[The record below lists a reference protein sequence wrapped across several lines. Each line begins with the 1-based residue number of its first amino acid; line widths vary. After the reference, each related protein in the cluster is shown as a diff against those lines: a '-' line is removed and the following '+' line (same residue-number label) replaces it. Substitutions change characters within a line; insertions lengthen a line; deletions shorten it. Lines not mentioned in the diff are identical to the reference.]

1 MDVKVSVIVPIYN
14 VEDYLSQCI
23 DSILNQTYQNIE
35 LVLVNDGSTDSCGE
49 ICNRYAENDKRIRC
63 IHIPNSGV
71 MNARKRGID
80 IASGEYTLFVD
91 GDDWI
96 DRDEVERL
104 IDISI
109 SNAYPDMIAF
119 GMIEE
124 YEANSI
130 IRKNAIDLVMYTGE
144 KLSKRKQKILMTE
157 TFFEWGFLPNLCCK
171 LIKSAVV
178 CQWAHKVSD
187 IISYG
192 EDAVCSF
199 LCILAASSIYVC
211 DFVPYHYRQREGSAV
226 KELRELPKQLF
237 REIYQVLGKAFCGMK
252 DNQQDLR
259 LYMFFILMLKG
270 YSYLLTDGRLLF
282 PFVDIEKGSR
292 VIVYCAGGF
301 GRVMYEYVC
310 TSPNFT
316 AVGWTDTKA
325 GQYQEQGFAVQ
336 AAEEVLQKEYDY
348 IVIAILRENTA
359 RQIAADL
366 CQKGVP
372 MKKIKYIEKKV
383 LQEMELPE
391 WLVG

>member
-1 MDVKVSVIVPIYN
+1 MDIKISIIIPIYN
-14 VEDYLSQCI
+14 VEEYLPQCI
-23 DSILNQTYQNIE
+23 DSILSQTYKEFE
-35 LVLVNDGSTDSCGE
+35 LLLINDGSKDLCGE
-49 ICNRYAENDKRIRC
+49 ICNRYAAMDSRVHC
-63 IHIPNSGV
+63 IHKPNGGLVS
-71 MNARKRGID
+71 ARKAGIH
-80 IASGEYTLFVD
+80 AATGEYILFVD

-96 DRDEVERL
+96 DSDEVEKL
-104 IDISI
+104 IGILSLNDNPDI
-109 SNAYPDMIAF
+109 IAF
-119 GMIEE
+119 GMVEE
-124 YEANSI
+124 YAKNSI
-130 IRKNAIDLVMYTGE
+130 VRKNKVDAGRYAGG
-144 KLSKRKQKILMTE
+144 KLRNLKHKILMSE
-157 TFFEWGFLPNLCCK
+157 SFFEWRFLPNLCCK
-171 LIKSAVV
+171 LIKKSVLSQCICNV
-178 CQWAHKVSD
+178 PDTV
-187 IISYG
+187 SYG
-192 EDAVCSF
+192 EDAVSSF
-199 LCILAASSIYVC
+199 PCILTASSIYVC
-211 DFVPYHYRQREGSAV
+211 NLVPYHYRQREGSIV

-372 MKKIKYIEKKV
+372 MQKIKYVEKKM